1 MKDSLPIIYIRSE
14 RRTLA
19 ISVGKD
25 GAVRVRMPLYYPMEK
40 AVRFVEEHAEWIEK
54 AQKRV
59 QAFREKTEVSPE
71 REAELRLL
79 AKKVLPEKVKHYAE
93 RMGLFP
99 TSVRITSA
107 RGRYG
112 SCSAKNGICFSFRVM
127 LLPDAAIDY
136 VVVHELA
143 HIAEHNHSKRF
154 YRVIEKT
161 LPDYKER
168 IRLLKGLS

>member
-1 MKDSLPIIYIRSE
+1 
-14 RRTLA
+14 
-19 ISVGKD
+19 
-25 GAVRVRMPLYYPMEK
+25 
-40 AVRFVEEHAEWIEK
+40 
-54 AQKRV
+54 
-59 QAFREKTEVSPE
+59 
-71 REAELRLL
+71 
-79 AKKVLPEKVKHYAE
+79 
-93 RMGLFP
+93 
-99 TSVRITSA
+99 
-107 RGRYG
+107 
-112 SCSAKNGICFSFRVM
+112 M

>member
-59 QAFREKTEVSPE
+59 QTFREKTEVSPE

-143 HIAEHNHSKRF
+143 HIAEHNHSERF